1 MSGKLTCKGAAFD
14 ESVDVEAVVFV
25 EAARDRFFEKPVG
38 IKLTIKL
45 KANNRLAACFL
56 ACLLACFC

>member
-14 ESVDVEAVVFV
+14 ESVDV

-56 ACLLACFC
+56 ACLLLDVV